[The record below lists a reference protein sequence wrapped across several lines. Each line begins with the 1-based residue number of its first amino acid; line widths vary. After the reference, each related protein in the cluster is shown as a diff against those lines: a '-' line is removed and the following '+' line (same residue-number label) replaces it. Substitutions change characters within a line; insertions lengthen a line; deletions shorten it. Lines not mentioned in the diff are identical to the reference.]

1 MVHTPRVVVG
11 MSGGVDSSVA
21 ALLLKEQGFEVIG
34 IFMKNWDDTDETG
47 HCTAEDDFADVRRVA
62 EHIGIPYYAI
72 NFEEAYRE
80 RVFEYFLSEYRLGR
94 TPNPDVMCNRE
105 IKFGEFLDAALKLG
119 ADYVAMGHYARR
131 YPAVLAPRS
140 GPTSADASVHEFFDQ
155 QAASDA
161 ASGKVLL
168 LRGVDPKKDQSYFL
182 HQLDQKQLSR
192 ALFPIGAF
200 TKDEVRRIARDK
212 GLATAHKKD
221 STGICFIG
229 ERDFRAF
236 LKSYLPARPGAIVD
250 VDSGRVI
257 GEHAGLMY
265 YTHGQRQGLGIGGGV
280 GHGAPWFVA
289 EKDVGT
295 NVLYVAEGKDHPAL
309 YATRLV
315 ARSVHWISGTAPK
328 EGMHLFAKFR
338 YRQSDQGV
346 RIRYH
351 QDGAVEVIF
360 DTPQRAIT
368 PGQSVVFYE
377 GDVCLGGGVID
388 QVERP
393 YFMERKMHV
402 SEALARV
409 LMVDA

>member
-1 MVHTPRVVVG
+1 MSHTPRVVVG

-21 ALLLKEQGFEVIG
+21 ALILKEQGFDVIG
-34 IFMKNWDDTDETG
+34 VFMKNWDDTDEMG
-47 HCTAEDDFADVRRVA
+47 HCTAEDDFADVRKVA
-62 EHIGIPYYAI
+62 EQIGIPYYAL
-72 NFEEAYRE
+72 NFEKEYRE
-80 RVFEYFLSEYRLGR
+80 RVFDYFLSEYRLGR

-131 YPAVLAPRS
+131 F
-140 GPTSADASVHEFFDQ
+140 PTVDAL
-155 QAASDA
+155 QATGQGTPED
-161 ASGKVLL
+161 GCDVPKVAL
-168 LRGVDPKKDQSYFL
+168 LRGVDQKKDQSYFL
-182 HQLDQKQLSR
+182 HQLHQQQLSR
-192 ALFPIGAF
+192 ALFPIGDF
-200 TKDEVRRIARDK
+200 TKEEVRRIARDK
-212 GLATAHKKD
+212 GLATADKKD

-229 ERDFRAF
+229 ERDFRTF
-236 LKSYLPARPGAIVD
+236 LKTYLPARPGPIVD
-250 VDSGRVI
+250 VESGRVI

-280 GHGAPWFVA
+280 GSGAPWFVA

-295 NVLYVAEGKDHPAL
+295 NVLYVAEGREHPAL

-315 ARSVHWISGTAPK
+315 ASGVNWISGAQPEDGT
-328 EGMHLFAKFR
+328 HLAAKFR

-346 RIRYH
+346 RIRLLPE
-351 QDGAVEVIF
+351 GSVEVIF
-360 DTPQRAIT
+360 DTAQRAIT

-393 YFMERKMHV
+393 YFMTRTIDI
-402 SEALARV
+402 SETLARV